1 MFGRRNKNESAADD
15 GRDEDTIGKAG
26 STDDGPFELADLG
39 DDRETLQQGR
49 LDLGSVLVPVPDG
62 GQLQVEMTPAGAPQ
76 AVHLMT
82 EHGRI
87 TIAAF
92 AAPKSPGQWRD
103 VASELADALRTDSA
117 SVAIETGPWGREV
130 LASTANG
137 DLRFVGVDGY
147 RWMIRGVATGPVGT
161 ADVDSALAEQIR
173 TVIRGTVVDRGT
185 EPHPVRTP
193 LPITLPQALAEQLA
207 AAHQQQVAQ
216 AQAPAAPQP
225 TPTQQAP
232 APRAENSQPETPQ
245 PETPQ
250 PRRGAAGSAMQQLG

>member
-1 MFGRRNKNESAADD
+1 MFGRRSKNESAATTGDS
-15 GRDEDTIGKAG
+15 DEDV
-26 STDDGPFELADLG
+26 TDGVGRTEDGPFELTDLD
-39 DDRETLQQGR
+39 DDRETLLQGR

-82 EHGRI
+82 QHGRI
-87 TIAAF
+87 TVAAF

-117 SVAIETGPWGREV
+117 SVSIETGPWGREV
-130 LASTANG
+130 LASTVNG

-161 ADVDSALAEQIR
+161 VDVDSALAKQIR

-193 LPITLPQALAEQLA
+193 LPITLPQALADQLA

-216 AQAPAAPQP
+216 AQAPATPGPA
-225 TPTQQAP
+225 PTQQAP
-232 APRAENSQPETPQ
+232 APQPDN
-245 PETPQ
+245 PQ
-250 PRRGAAGSAMQQLG
+250 PRRGASGSAMQQLG

>member
-1 MFGRRNKNESAADD
+1 MFGRRNKNESAPVDD
-15 GRDEDTIGKAG
+15 DRDEGVADETGATG
-26 STDDGPFELADLG
+26 DGPFEISDLG
-39 DDRETLQQGR
+39 EDRETLQQGR

-82 EHGRI
+82 QHGRI

-117 SVAIETGPWGREV
+117 SVSIESGPWGREV

-147 RWMIRGVATGPVGT
+147 RWMIRGVATGPIGTVG
-161 ADVDSALAEQIR
+161 ADSPLAEQIR

-216 AQAPAAPQP
+216 AQAAPQP
-225 TPTQQAP
+225 APQGP
-232 APRAENSQPETPQ
+232 APQAETPQ
-245 PETPQ
+245 TQTPQAQTPQ
-250 PRRGAAGSAMQQLG
+250 PRRGASGSAMQQLG